1 MNKDSSKMG
10 TLLFRTI
17 INFLMGVV
25 MVGVLLFAPAG
36 TFLFWNAWLF
46 LALLFVPM
54 LIIGI
59 YLWIKQ
65 PDLLAKRLSSKEKES
80 EQKQVILMSAVVF
93 VAGFVVA
100 AVDFRFGW
108 SQLPIWLVV
117 VASVLLVI
125 SYGLYAEVMREN
137 AYLSRT
143 VEVQENQKVI
153 DTGLYGIVRHPMY
166 SATILLYLSIPLV
179 LGSIYSFL
187 LFLMFPFVIAKRISN
202 EETVLEKGLDG
213 YTSYKQRV
221 KYKIIPFIW

>member
-1 MNKDSSKMG
+1 MNTENSKKG

-17 INFLMGVV
+17 INFLLGVV

-36 TFLFWNAWLF
+36 TFRYWNGWLF

-54 LIIGI
+54 IILGL

-80 EQKQVILMSAVVF
+80 EQKQVILMSAFVF
-93 VAGFVVA
+93 VAGFVIA

-108 SQLPIWLVV
+108 SRVPIWLVV

-187 LFLMFPFVIAKRISN
+187 IFLMFPLVIAKRISN
-202 EETVLEKGLDG
+202 EEAVLEKGLEG

>member
-1 MNKDSSKMG
+1 MNTESSKKG

-17 INFLMGVV
+17 INFLLGVV

-36 TFLFWNAWLF
+36 TFRYWNGWLF

-54 LIIGI
+54 IILGL

-80 EQKQVILMSAVVF
+80 EQKQVILISALVF
-93 VAGFVVA
+93 VAGFVIA

-108 SQLPIWLVV
+108 SRVPIWLVV

-187 LFLMFPFVIAKRISN
+187 IFLMFPLVIAKRISN
-202 EETVLEKGLDG
+202 EEAVLEKGLEG

>member
-1 MNKDSSKMG
+1 MNTESSKKG

-17 INFLMGVV
+17 INFLMGIV

>member
-1 MNKDSSKMG
+1 MNKHSSKKG

-17 INFLMGVV
+17 INFLMGGV

-93 VAGFVVA
+93 VAGFIMA

>member
-1 MNKDSSKMG
+1 MNKDSSKNG

-36 TFLFWNAWLF
+36 TFRFWNAWLF

-93 VAGFVVA
+93 VAGFIVA

-187 LFLMFPFVIAKRISN
+187 IFLMFPFVIAKRISN

>member
-1 MNKDSSKMG
+1 MNTESSKKG

-59 YLWIKQ
+59 YLWLKQ

-187 LFLMFPFVIAKRISN
+187 IFLMFPFVIAKRISN
-202 EETVLEKGLDG
+202 EEAVLEKGLDG

>member
-1 MNKDSSKMG
+1 MNTESSKKG

-17 INFLMGVV
+17 INFLMGIV

-93 VAGFVVA
+93 VAGFIVA

>member
-1 MNKDSSKMG
+1 MNKDSSKKG

>member
-1 MNKDSSKMG
+1 MNTESSKKG

-36 TFLFWNAWLF
+36 TFRFWNAWLF

-59 YLWIKQ
+59 YLWLKQ

-187 LFLMFPFVIAKRISN
+187 IFLMFPFVLAKRISN

>member
-1 MNKDSSKMG
+1 MNKDSSKTG

-25 MVGVLLFAPAG
+25 MVGVLLFTPAG
-36 TFLFWNAWLF
+36 TFRFWNAWLF

-187 LFLMFPFVIAKRISN
+187 IFLMFPFVLAKRISN

>member
-1 MNKDSSKMG
+1 MNKDSSKKG

-36 TFLFWNAWLF
+36 TFRFWNAWLF

-93 VAGFVVA
+93 VAGFIVA

>member
-1 MNKDSSKMG
+1 MNTESSKKG

-17 INFLMGVV
+17 INFLLGVV

-36 TFLFWNAWLF
+36 TFRYWNGWLF

-54 LIIGI
+54 IILGL

-80 EQKQVILMSAVVF
+80 EQKQVILMSAFVF
-93 VAGFVVA
+93 VAGFVIA

-108 SQLPIWLVV
+108 SRVPIWLVV

-187 LFLMFPFVIAKRISN
+187 IFLMFPLVIAKRISN
-202 EETVLEKGLDG
+202 EEAVLEKGLEG

>member
-1 MNKDSSKMG
+1 MNKDSSKKG

-36 TFLFWNAWLF
+36 TFRFWNAWLF

-59 YLWIKQ
+59 YLWLKQ
-65 PDLLAKRLSSKEKES
+65 PDLLAKRLSSKENES
-80 EQKQVILMSAVVF
+80 EQKQVILMSALVF
-93 VAGFVVA
+93 VAGFIVA

-187 LFLMFPFVIAKRISN
+187 IFLMFPFVIAKRINN

>member
-1 MNKDSSKMG
+1 MNTESSKKG

-93 VAGFVVA
+93 VAGFIMA

-187 LFLMFPFVIAKRISN
+187 IFLMFPFVIAKRISN

>member
-1 MNKDSSKMG
+1 MNTESSKKG

-36 TFLFWNAWLF
+36 TFRFWNAWLF
-46 LALLFVPM
+46 LALLFLPM

-187 LFLMFPFVIAKRISN
+187 IFLMFPFVIAKRISN

>member
-1 MNKDSSKMG
+1 MNKDSSKKG

-36 TFLFWNAWLF
+36 TFRFWNAWLF